1 MTTKPSA
8 EPVRLSAE
16 AGFSAYAM
24 ESGFVDGWLVDAW
37 VRGGQ
42 DQLGQ
47 VMGAA
52 QLAGVP
58 ATRSG
63 CRARLPGR
71 ARPPVPGRP
80 ERPGDGRAFAAP
92 CRFSGRLPAAWGI
105 GTFYADQ
112 NPLDAFD
119 VIVHLP
125 YVTAAKPHQAALARS
140 SLDVREA
147 FARWAPP

>member
-1 MTTKPSA
+1 VTTKPSA

-24 ESGFVDGWLVDAW
+24 ESGFVEGWLVDAW

-47 VMGAA
+47 VMA
-52 QLAGVP
+52 LPSSLV
-58 ATRSG
+58 SL
-63 CRARLPGR
+63 LPGLD
-71 ARPPVPGRP
+71 AVLAYLAETDPQFQVDPSVW
-80 ERPGDGRAFAAP
+80 ETAAP
-92 CRFSGRLPAAWGI
+92 SRRPARSRAASQQRGGI
-105 GTFYADQ
+105 GTFHADQ

-125 YVTAAKPHQAALARS
+125 YVTAANPHQAALARS
-140 SLDVREA
+140 SLDVQEA
-147 FARWAPP
+147 FARWTPP